1 MKKFY
6 AKNLAYGAAAL
17 LVGAVG
23 LTGCSS
29 DDELTNVNPTYDGE
43 SVKTQFAI
51 NIPYGGGQG
60 TRMTDVNT
68 QNNNNFLG
76 MTNVRLLSFQGTP
89 GTAADNESTFS
100 SLIPLT
106 DILGISAEASNKI
119 YSDVNVPVGTN
130 HFLFYASAPMGTDA
144 SSKFSLGSIKPNLD
158 GKTTLKDIN
167 FALETVD
174 NEDKS
179 KESTLANVLTNV
191 AKVTNWSDGA
201 NVDENL
207 KALYASFITLKAGS
221 ANNIRLAL
229 QNLYNQVES
238 WVGGSDASAD
248 VAKAIRA
255 AITEGSTFSVVGE
268 SAPYTLKTD
277 LRYPE
282 ERNLPDGAV
291 ELKFDDD
298 TKTFTYIENTSS
310 LTGLS
315 ALNVSKVCYPAALY
329 YFVNTDIATNDAEL
343 ESTSWPTTTEAWA
356 TTAPWVTS
364 SWGTEVLATTRTIAL
379 KKNIQ
384 YAVANMKLTVKCA
397 TSSLKDN
404 GTDEHPAVSVTVPT
418 DGFPVTGVLIG
429 GQPSQADWKLEPMS
443 NAQFDYTV
451 YDKVATGVNAKAGTA
466 EGVNYTMLLSDMQ
479 ETAQP
484 VNFAIELENNSGVE
498 FRGVDGV
505 VPVGGKFY
513 LVGQLDPANKTVNGV
528 GTPHVFMADY
538 QTVVNASIST
548 LANAY
553 NTIPDLHATKMQ
565 LGLSVDL
572 EWKNGIVFD
581 VTVGGADN

>member
-1 MKKFY
+1 MKVLN
-6 AKNLAYGAAAL
+6 KNFAYGAAAL
-17 LVGAVG
+17 LFGAVG
-23 LTGCSS
+23 MASCSS
-29 DDELTNVNPTYDGE
+29 EEELGASVNPTYDGK

-51 NIPYGGGQG
+51 NIPYGSSN

-68 QNNNNFLG
+68 QNKNNFLG
-76 MTNVRLLSFQGTP
+76 MKNVRLLSFAGVP
-89 GTAADNESTFS
+89 GTVTTFS

-106 DILGISAEASNKI
+106 DISGITATASNKI

-144 SSKFSLGSIKPNLD
+144 SYKFSLGSIKPNLD
-158 GKTTLKDIN
+158 GKTTLEDIN

-174 NEDKS
+174 TKDLS
-179 KESTLANVLTNV
+179 AESTLANVLTNV

-201 NVDENL
+201 DVDENL

-238 WVGGSDASAD
+238 WVGGSDASAT
-248 VAKAIRA
+248 VAQGIRNAIV
-255 AITEGSTFSVVGE
+255 EGGTFTVEGE
-268 SAPYTLKTD
+268 SAPYTLKTS
-277 LRYPE
+277 LTYPAD
-282 ERNLPDGAV
+282 RNLPDGAV
-291 ELKFDDD
+291 ELKFNDG
-298 TKTFTYIENTSS
+298 TCTYIENTSS

-343 ESTSWPTTTEAWA
+343 EPTSWPTNTEAWT

-397 TSSLKDN
+397 SSSLKDR
-404 GTDEHPAVSVTVPT
+404 GDDTDEHPAVYVTVPEA
-418 DGFPVTGVLIG
+418 GFPVTGVLIG

-443 NAQFDYTV
+443 DATFDYTV
-451 YDKVATGVNAKAGTA
+451 YDKVAEGVNAKAGSA
-466 EGVNYTMLLSDMQ
+466 QGVNYTILLSDTMA
-479 ETAQP
+479 TAQP

-498 FRGVDGV
+498 FRGIDGV
-505 VPVGGKFY
+505 VPAGGKFY
-513 LVGQLDPANKTVNGV
+513 LVGQLNPEQYKTGSKPNYVTN
-528 GTPHVFMADY
+528 PHVFMADH

-553 NTIPDLHATKMQ
+553 NTIPDLRATKMQ

-572 EWKNGIVFD
+572 EWKKGIVFD
-581 VTVGGADN
+581 VTVGGTDN

>member
-17 LVGAVG
+17 LVGAVS

-68 QNNNNFLG
+68 QESGNFLG

-89 GTAADNESTFS
+89 GTAQDNKSTFS

-106 DILGISAEASNKI
+106 DISGISAEASNKI

-144 SSKFSLGSIKPNLD
+144 PSKFAKGSIIPTLD
-158 GKTTLKDIN
+158 GQTTLSGIN
-167 FALETVD
+167 FKLEAVD
-174 NEDKS
+174 NGKTSAEG
-179 KESTLANVLTNV
+179 TLIGVLNNVANVE
-191 AKVTNWSDGA
+191 NWSNGA
-201 NVDENL
+201 TVDENL
-207 KALYASFITLKAGS
+207 KALYESFITLKAGS

-238 WVGGSDASAD
+238 WVGGSDASAT
-248 VAKAIRA
+248 VAKAIRS
-255 AITEGSTFSVVGE
+255 AIVDGSTFTVEGE
-268 SAPYTLKTD
+268 SAPYTLKTE
-277 LRYPE
+277 LTYPAD
-282 ERNLPDGAV
+282 RNLPDGAV

-298 TKTFTYIENTSS
+298 TKTFTYIENTPS

-329 YFVNTDIATNDAEL
+329 YFVNTDIATNNAEF
-343 ESTSWPTTTEAWA
+343 TSWPTTTEAWT
-356 TTAPWVTS
+356 TTAPWVTG
-364 SWGTEVLATTRTIAL
+364 SWSNQVLATTRTIAL

-466 EGVNYTMLLSDMQ
+466 EGVNYTILLSDMQ

-513 LVGQLDPANKTVNGV
+513 LVGQLDPTNKTAQDVQ
-528 GTPHVFMADY
+528 TPHVFMADY

-548 LANAY
+548 LKNAY
-553 NTIPDLHATKMQ
+553 NTIPDLRATKMQ

-572 EWKNGIVFD
+572 EWKNGIEFN
-581 VTVGGADN
+581 VTVGGTDN